1 MRVNLGRKILRTVL
15 TPFYKKMKVND
26 VAQEVTSQ
34 TKELQHLPSNRVG
47 NMGLPLK
54 PYSGKIYSNVSSK
67 SGNTIFKIT
76 TFVDNGKV
84 TRRILEGSVI
94 PDFRTLRSAPP
105 IKHGSYDKYTRQY
118 RRIPFDKY
126 MKGENRNSWVP
137 DITRVK
143 LSSVEG
149 NPNLFK
155 VEEAQK
161 EVVESVEYIR
171 DDARKLVFDV
181 SKDIRVNK
189 KKVDVTPYELVKKI
203 VADYD
208 NLNREIKNIR
218 ILNDDGRILSPKV
231 EKHKKSPIDSDVF
244 KPEKKFE
251 PKYVQETP
259 IVQNGV
265 TKTDSGKIKPSEMTE
280 SFISRS
286 DKYFEQAEQEFIAVR
301 NSVLKSGNF
310 ADVTPERVLSN
321 FAPETIH
328 PYRYVEN
335 GKVYETTLE
344 AIMPKA
350 ATAQV
355 VPSKEVASV
364 IKEYIQDNTVADA
377 IAKLVKNDLSSLTA
391 CSKSTIK
398 LLADNYVKKMYRYS
412 LTKPEL
418 IASASKSLKDCTFNE
433 FMSILTQ
440 AAPKKVEKVKEMNFS
455 GDLVSLVKALTHD
468 SSVDRTTKLV
478 DVLANL

>member
-54 PYSGKIYSNVSSK
+54 PHSGKIYSNVSSK

-105 IKHGSYDKYTRQY
+105 IKHGSYDKYTGRY
-118 RRIPFDKY
+118 SGIPFDEY

-149 NPNLFK
+149 NPNLFI
-155 VEEAQK
+155 VEKAQK
-161 EVVESVEYIR
+161 EVAESVKYVR
-171 DDARKLVFDV
+171 NDARHLVFDV
-181 SKDIRVNK
+181 SHDICINK
-189 KKVDVTPYELVKKI
+189 KIVDVTPDELIKKI
-203 VADYD
+203 AADYD
-208 NLNREIKNIR
+208 NLDKEIKNIR
-218 ILNDDGRILSPKV
+218 ILKDDGRILSPKV
-231 EKHKKSPIDSDVF
+231 QKHRTTPIESDIF
-244 KPEKKFE
+244 AAEQKIN
-251 PKYVQETP
+251 PKYVQNSP
-259 IVQNGV
+259 VANLN
-265 TKTDSGKIKPSEMTE
+265 KISEDEVRVSAKEMTQ
-280 SFISRS
+280 SFIAPQN
-286 DKYFEQAEQEFIAVR
+286 KYFAQAENEFIAVR
-301 NSVLKSGNF
+301 NSVLKHGNY
-310 ADVTPERVLSN
+310 AEITSEKVLSN

-335 GKVYETTLE
+335 GKNYETTLE
-344 AIMPKA
+344 AIM
-350 ATAQV
+350 
-355 VPSKEVASV
+355 SKEAALQIVPQKAVQSV
-364 IKEYIQDNTVADA
+364 VEELVGNKEVADA
-377 IAKLVKNDLSSLTA
+377 ISKFVKEDLVSLNK
-391 CSKSTIK
+391 CSKSTIR
-398 LLADNYVKKMYRYS
+398 LLTENYLKKFARFS
-412 LTKPEL
+412 LEKPEL
-418 IASASKSLKDCTFNE
+418 ISSASKSLKDCSLSE
-433 FMSILTQ
+433 FMSVLAQ
-440 AAPKKVEKVKEMNFS
+440 VAPKRVAEVERMQFS
-455 GDLVSLVKALTHD
+455 GDLVDLIKVLTHD
-468 SSVDRTTKLV
+468 TSVDRTTKLV